1 LISSRAL
8 ELDAPAPLL
17 GSVEPRVY
25 TPPLVELTPD
35 TSYGY
40 DVVEFARDVLLHP
53 LDPWQEWIVIHA
65 GELLPDG
72 RPRFRTVLVL
82 VARQNGKTEIPVVL
96 SLYWQFIV
104 GVPLVLGTS
113 TKLDYAKESWQKAVT
128 LAERCPELRGDRS
141 SQWTRSTN
149 GEHES
154 WTFKRGAPNSARY
167 KIAASN
173 AEGGRSLTVHRLICD
188 EIRQHHSYEA
198 WNAAVPAGNAVADF
212 QAWCLSNAGD
222 ARSVVLNNLHD
233 SALRFIATG
242 DGDPRLGL
250 FEHSAPEDAD
260 PLDPAALAMANPG
273 YGSRVDADAL
283 LGAARIA
290 VDAGGEALTGFKTEY
305 MCIRVKL
312 LNPAVDPARWSGCM
326 DVGDLSGARSRLAA
340 CVDVAPDGAH
350 ATLAVAAMLADDRV
364 RVEIV
369 AAWSGPRAIDD
380 MRRDMLGLLVQVRPQ
395 VIGWLPRGPAAV
407 LAADLADRRR
417 RGRRGWPPPGVT
429 VEEIRSEVTAV
440 CMGFEEQVRSL
451 RLAHSD
457 DPLLNAHVLEAEPLS
472 VDGGWVFSRRGEGH
486 VDAAYAAAGA
496 VHLARTLPAPVGRPR
511 IIVVSDD

>member
-1 LISSRAL
+1 MI
-8 ELDAPAPLL
+8 L
-17 GSVEPRVY
+17 GSVEPRIF
-25 TPPLVELTPD
+25 TPPLVELTPE
-35 TSYGY
+35 TSYGF
-40 DVVEFARDVLLHP
+40 DVVDFARGVLLHP

-113 TKLDYAKESWQKAVT
+113 TKLDYAKESWQKSVT
-128 LAERCPELRGDRS
+128 LAERCAELRGDRQS
-141 SQWTRSTN
+141 RWTRSTN

-154 WTFKRGAPNSARY
+154 WTFDPYAPDGKGARY

-188 EIRQHHSYEA
+188 ELRQHHSYEA

-222 ARSVVLNNLHD
+222 GRSVVLNNLHD
-233 SALRFIATG
+233 SALKFIETG

-250 FEHSAPEDAD
+250 FEHSAPDDAD
-260 PLDPAALAMANPG
+260 PLDPRALAMANPG
-273 YGSRVDADAL
+273 YGSRVDPDAL
-283 LGAARIA
+283 LGAARVA

-305 MCIRVKL
+305 MCIRVRL
-312 LNPAVDPARWSGCM
+312 LDPAIDPSKWTACM

-350 ATLAVAAMLADDRV
+350 ATLAVAAMIDGDRV

-369 AAWSGPRAIDD
+369 GAWSGPRAIDD
-380 MRRDMLGLLVQVRPQ
+380 MRREAPGLLRRIAPQ
-395 VIGWLPRGPAAV
+395 VFGWFPGGPGAV
-407 LAADLADRRR
+407 LAADIKSMSKP
-417 RGRRGWPPPGVT
+417 GRRVLPRGAT
-429 VEEIRSEVTAV
+429 VEPIRSEATAV

-457 DPLLNAHVLEAEPLS
+457 DPLMNAHVGEAERLS
-472 VDGGWVFSRRGEGH
+472 MGDGWVFRRRGEGH
-486 VDAAYAAAGA
+486 VDAAYAGAGA